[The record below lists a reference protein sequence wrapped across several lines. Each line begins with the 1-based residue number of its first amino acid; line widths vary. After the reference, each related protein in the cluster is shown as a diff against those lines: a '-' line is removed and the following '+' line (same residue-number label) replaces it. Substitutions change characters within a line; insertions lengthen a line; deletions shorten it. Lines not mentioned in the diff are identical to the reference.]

1 MVSILDAQRDS
12 ECSYRTRLLLYGTNK
27 SAVILTTIRQVT
39 HGDVRN
45 LETLPSSLAARPD
58 NML

>member
-12 ECSYRTRLLLYGTNK
+12 ECSYRTCFLLYDTDE

-45 LETLPSSLAARPD
+45 LETLPTFAARPD

>member
-12 ECSYRTRLLLYGTNK
+12 ECPYRAYSLLYDANE

-45 LETLPSSLAARPD
+45 LGTLPSSLAARPD

>member
-12 ECSYRTRLLLYGTNK
+12 ECSRRTWFLLYDTNK
-27 SAVILTTIRQVT
+27 GAVIMTTIRQVT
-39 HGDVRN
+39 RGDVRN
-45 LETLPSSLAARPD
+45 LEILPPSLAARPD